1 MSNFLTVL
9 KKELLDIVRDK
20 KTLVFTLILPILI
33 YPLMFKFMS
42 SSMEKAQNDVE
53 KEINIYIDGDTDS
66 NMAKVITSLE
76 NIKIPEVDSPTEA
89 LKNGDIQLI
98 INIPENFDENI
109 AASKSDTINLLID
122 EESNKSMIA
131 SSMVNEIYESYKNTI
146 VEQRLTESGVDP
158 SILKPFEINIKSG
171 INADSEDINTV
182 ASMLLTMIP
191 TLIVILMVSSTVGM
205 AADLGAGEKE
215 RFTFEPLLST
225 SAKRSSLLWGKI
237 TALCTISFIALIAN
251 LAAMVF
257 SMQRFMTFGEGDVQF
272 NLSPVT
278 ILGMLV
284 IGCLVLVTLSALQI
298 SVSIYARSTKEA
310 NSYLAAITMP
320 TMILS
325 FLPYMIDAKGI
336 NPAFFNIP
344 ITNAICLMK
353 EFTVGIFDIKHIA
366 IVVGWHIIYIVASII
381 FAKFMFSKE
390 EVIFRH

>member
-1 MSNFLTVL
+1 MNNFLTVL

-33 YPLMFKFMS
+33 YPIMFKFMS
-42 SSMEKAQNDVE
+42 SAMEKTQSDVQ
-53 KEINIYIDGDTDS
+53 KEINIYIDGNKNS
-66 NMAKVITSLE
+66 SMAKAITSLD
-76 NIKIPEVDSPTEA
+76 NIKLPEIESPTES
-89 LKNGDIQLI
+89 LKNWDIQLI
-98 INIPENFDENI
+98 VKIPENFDENI
-109 AASKSDTINLLID
+109 SQGKNDTIELLID

-131 SSMVNEIYESYKNTI
+131 SSMVNEIYESYKKSI
-146 VEQRLTESGVDP
+146 VEQRLADKGIDS
-158 SILKPFEINIKSG
+158 SILTPFEVSVKSG
-171 INADSEDINTV
+171 INADNEDINGG
-182 ASMLLTMIP
+182 AAMLLTMIP

-225 SAKRSSLLWGKI
+225 SAKRASLLWGKI
-237 TALCTISFIALIAN
+237 GALCTVSFIALMAN
-251 LAAMVF
+251 LTAMVI
-257 SMQRFMTFGEGDVQF
+257 SMQKFMIVGEEVNF
-272 NLSPVT
+272 KLTPAT
-278 ILGMLV
+278 ILGMLI
-284 IGCLVLVTLSALQI
+284 IGALVLITLSALQI

-320 TMILS
+320 TMILA
-325 FLPYMIDAKGI
+325 FLPYMMDAKGI

-366 IVVGWHIIYIVASII
+366 IVVGWHIVYIIASII

-390 EVIFRH
+390 EVIFRN

>member
-1 MSNFLTVL
+1 MSNFITVL
-9 KKELLDIVRDK
+9 KKELLDIVRDR

-42 SSMEKAQNDVE
+42 SSMEKAQTDIE
-53 KEINIYIDGDTDS
+53 KEINIYIEGDTDS
-66 NMAKVITSLE
+66 PMAKTITALE
-76 NIKIPEVDSPTEA
+76 NVKTPEVESPTEA

-109 AASKSDTINLLID
+109 AAGKNDTIDLLID

-131 SSMVNEIYESYKNTI
+131 SSFVNDIYDNYKNTI
-146 VEQRLTESGVDP
+146 VEQRLTANGIDP
-158 SILKPFEINIKSG
+158 SILKPFEVNVKSG
-171 INADSEDINTV
+171 INTDNDNINGV

-237 TALCTISFIALIAN
+237 TALCTVSFLALIAN

-257 SMQRFMTFGEGDVQF
+257 SMQKFMSFGEESINF
-272 NLSPVT
+272 NLEPAT

-284 IGCLVLVTLSALQI
+284 VGCLVLVTLSALQI

-325 FLPYMIDAKGI
+325 FLPYMMDAKGI

-353 EFTVGIFDIKHIA
+353 EFTVGIFDVKHIA
-366 IVVGWHIIYIVASII
+366 IVIGWHLVYIVASIM

-390 EVIFRH
+390 EVIFRN

>member
-1 MSNFLTVL
+1 MSNFITVL
-9 KKELLDIVRDK
+9 KKELLDIVRDR

-42 SSMEKAQNDVE
+42 SSMEKAQTDIQ
-53 KEINIYIDGDTDS
+53 KEINIYIEGDTDS
-66 NMAKVITSLE
+66 LMAKTITSLE
-76 NIKIPEVDSPTEA
+76 NVKTPDIESPTEA

-109 AASKSDTINLLID
+109 ASGKNDTIDLLID

-131 SSMVNEIYESYKNTI
+131 SSLVSDIYDNYKNTI
-146 VEQRLTESGVDP
+146 IEERLTANGVDP
-158 SILKPFEINIKSG
+158 SILKPFEVNVKSG
-171 INADSEDINTV
+171 INADNENVNAV

-225 SAKRSSLLWGKI
+225 SAKRSSLLWGKV
-237 TALCTISFIALIAN
+237 TALCTVSFLALIAN
-251 LAAMVF
+251 LGAMVF
-257 SMQRFMTFGEGDVQF
+257 SMQKFMSFGEESINF
-272 NLSPVT
+272 NLEPTT

-284 IGCLVLVTLSALQI
+284 VGCLVLVTLSALQI

-325 FLPYMIDAKGI
+325 FLPYMMDAKGI

-366 IVVGWHIIYIVASII
+366 LVIGWHLVYIVASIM

-390 EVIFRH
+390 EVIFRN

>member
-1 MSNFLTVL
+1 MNNFLTVL

-33 YPLMFKFMS
+33 YPIMFKFMS
-42 SSMEKAQNDVE
+42 SAMEKTQSDVQ
-53 KEINIYIDGDTDS
+53 KEINIYIDGNKNS
-66 NMAKVITSLE
+66 SMAKAITSLD
-76 NIKIPEVDSPTEA
+76 NIKLPEIESPTES

-98 INIPENFDENI
+98 VKIPENFDENI
-109 AASKSDTINLLID
+109 SQGKNDTIELLID

-131 SSMVNEIYESYKNTI
+131 SSMVNEIYESYKKSI
-146 VEQRLTESGVDP
+146 VEQRLADKGIDS
-158 SILKPFEINIKSG
+158 SILTPFEVSVKSG
-171 INADSEDINTV
+171 INADNEDINGG
-182 ASMLLTMIP
+182 AAMLLTMIP

-225 SAKRSSLLWGKI
+225 SAKRASLLWGKI
-237 TALCTISFIALIAN
+237 GALCTVSFIALMAN
-251 LAAMVF
+251 LTAMVI
-257 SMQRFMTFGEGDVQF
+257 SMQKFMIVGEEVNF
-272 NLSPVT
+272 KLTPAT
-278 ILGMLV
+278 ILGMLI
-284 IGCLVLVTLSALQI
+284 IGALVLITLSALQI

-320 TMILS
+320 TIILA
-325 FLPYMIDAKGI
+325 FLPYMMDAKGI

-366 IVVGWHIIYIVASII
+366 IVVGWHIVYIIASII

-390 EVIFRH
+390 EVIFRN

>member
-1 MSNFLTVL
+1 MNNFLTVL

-33 YPLMFKFMS
+33 YPIMFKFMS
-42 SSMEKAQNDVE
+42 SAMEKTQSDVQ
-53 KEINIYIDGDTDS
+53 KEINIYVDGNKDS
-66 NMAKVITSLE
+66 AMAKAITSLD
-76 NIKIPEVDSPTEA
+76 NIKTPDISSPSEA
-89 LKNGDIQLI
+89 LKNGDIQI
-98 INIPENFDENI
+98 IVKIPDNFDANI
-109 AASKSDTINLLID
+109 AQGKNDTIELLID

-131 SSMVNEIYESYKNTI
+131 SSLISEVYENYKNSI
-146 VEQRLTESGVDP
+146 VEQRLIENGIDS
-158 SILKPFEINIKSG
+158 SILKPFEVTIKSG
-171 INADSEDINTV
+171 INTDNEDINAGAT
-182 ASMLLTMIP
+182 MLLTMIP

-237 TALCTISFIALIAN
+237 AALCTVSFIALIAN
-251 LAAMVF
+251 LTAMVI
-257 SMQRFMTFGEGDVQF
+257 SMQKFMVIGEEVNF
-272 NLSPVT
+272 KLTPET

-284 IGCLVLVTLSALQI
+284 IGALVLVTLSALQI
-298 SVSIYARSTKEA
+298 SVSIYARATKEA

-325 FLPYMIDAKGI
+325 FIPYMMDAKGI

-366 IVVGWHIIYIVASII
+366 LVVGWHIVYIIASII
-381 FAKFMFSKE
+381 FAKSMFSKE
-390 EVIFRH
+390 EVIFRN

>member
-1 MSNFLTVL
+1 MNNFLTVL

-33 YPLMFKFMS
+33 YPIMFKFMS
-42 SSMEKAQNDVE
+42 SAMEKTQSDVQ
-53 KEINIYIDGDTDS
+53 KEINIYVDGNKDS
-66 NMAKVITSLE
+66 AMAKAITSLD
-76 NIKIPEVDSPTEA
+76 NIKTPDISSPSEA
-89 LKNGDIQLI
+89 LKNGDIQI
-98 INIPENFDENI
+98 IVKIPDNFDANI
-109 AASKSDTINLLID
+109 AQGKNDTIELLID

-131 SSMVNEIYESYKNTI
+131 SSLISEVYENYKNSI
-146 VEQRLTESGVDP
+146 VEQRLIENGIDS
-158 SILKPFEINIKSG
+158 SILKPFEVTIKSG
-171 INADSEDINTV
+171 INTDNEDINAGAT
-182 ASMLLTMIP
+182 MLLTMIP

-237 TALCTISFIALIAN
+237 AALCTVSFIALIAN
-251 LAAMVF
+251 LTAMVI
-257 SMQRFMTFGEGDVQF
+257 SMQKFMVIGEEVNF
-272 NLSPVT
+272 KLTPET

-284 IGCLVLVTLSALQI
+284 IGALVLVTLSALQI
-298 SVSIYARSTKEA
+298 SVSIYARATKEA

-325 FLPYMIDAKGI
+325 FIPYMMDAKGI

-366 IVVGWHIIYIVASII
+366 LVVGWHIVYIIASII

-390 EVIFRH
+390 EVIFRN

>member
-1 MSNFLTVL
+1 MSNFITIL
-9 KKELLDIVRDK
+9 KKELLDIVRDR

-42 SSMEKAQNDVE
+42 SSMEQAQTDVQ
-53 KEINIYIDGDTDS
+53 KEINIYIEGDTES
-66 NMAKVITSLE
+66 LMAKTITALE
-76 NIKIPEVDSPTEA
+76 NIKTPDVESATEA

-109 AASKSDTINLLID
+109 AAGKNDTIDLLID
-122 EESNKSMIA
+122 EESNKSMLA
-131 SSMVNEIYESYKNTI
+131 SSLVSDIYDNYKNTI
-146 VEQRLTESGVDP
+146 IEERLTANGVDP
-158 SILKPFEINIKSG
+158 SILKPFDVNVKSG
-171 INADSEDINTV
+171 INTDNDNINGV
-182 ASMLLTMIP
+182 ATMLLTMIP

-237 TALCTISFIALIAN
+237 TALCTVSFLALIAN

-257 SMQRFMTFGEGDVQF
+257 SMQKFMSFGEESINF
-272 NLSPVT
+272 NLEPAT

-284 IGCLVLVTLSALQI
+284 VGCLVLVTLSALQI

-325 FLPYMIDAKGI
+325 FLPYMMDAKGI

-353 EFTVGIFDIKHIA
+353 EFTVGIFDVKHIA
-366 IVVGWHIIYIVASII
+366 LVIGWHLVYIVASIM

-390 EVIFRH
+390 EVIFRN

>member
-1 MSNFLTVL
+1 MNNFLTVL

-33 YPLMFKFMS
+33 YPIMFKFMS
-42 SSMEKAQNDVE
+42 SAMEKTQSDVQ
-53 KEINIYIDGDTDS
+53 KEINIYIDGDKNS
-66 NMAKVITSLE
+66 SMAKAITSLD
-76 NIKIPEVDSPTEA
+76 NIKLPEIESPTES

-98 INIPENFDENI
+98 VKIPENFDENI
-109 AASKSDTINLLID
+109 SQGKNDTIELLID

-131 SSMVNEIYESYKNTI
+131 SSMVNEIYESYKKSI
-146 VEQRLTESGVDP
+146 VEQRLADKGIDS
-158 SILKPFEINIKSG
+158 SILTPFEVSVKSG
-171 INADSEDINTV
+171 INADNEDINGG
-182 ASMLLTMIP
+182 AAMLLTMIP

-225 SAKRSSLLWGKI
+225 SAKRASLLWGKI
-237 TALCTISFIALIAN
+237 GALCTVSFIALMAN
-251 LAAMVF
+251 LTAMVI
-257 SMQRFMTFGEGDVQF
+257 SMQKFMIVGEEVNF
-272 NLSPVT
+272 KLTPAT
-278 ILGMLV
+278 ILGMLI
-284 IGCLVLVTLSALQI
+284 IGALVLITLSALQI

-320 TMILS
+320 TMILA
-325 FLPYMIDAKGI
+325 FLPYMMDAKGI

-366 IVVGWHIIYIVASII
+366 IVVVWHIVYIIASII

-390 EVIFRH
+390 EVIFRN

>member
-1 MSNFLTVL
+1 MSNFITIL
-9 KKELLDIVRDK
+9 KKELLDIVRDR

-42 SSMEKAQNDVE
+42 SSMEQAQTDVQ

-66 NMAKVITSLE
+66 LMAKTITALE
-76 NIKIPEVDSPTEA
+76 NIKTPEVESPTEA

-98 INIPENFDENI
+98 INIPENFDENM
-109 AASKSDTINLLID
+109 AAGKNDTIELLID

-131 SSMVNEIYESYKNTI
+131 SSLVSNIYDNYKNTI
-146 VEQRLTESGVDP
+146 IEERLTANGVDP
-158 SILKPFEINIKSG
+158 SILKPFDVNVKSG
-171 INADSEDINTV
+171 INTDNDNINGV
-182 ASMLLTMIP
+182 ATMLLTMIP

-237 TALCTISFIALIAN
+237 TALCTVSFLALIAN
-251 LAAMVF
+251 LGAMVF
-257 SMQRFMTFGEGDVQF
+257 SMQKFMSFGEESINF
-272 NLSPVT
+272 NLEPAT

-284 IGCLVLVTLSALQI
+284 VGCLVLVTLSALQI

-325 FLPYMIDAKGI
+325 FLPYMMDAKGI

-353 EFTVGIFDIKHIA
+353 EFTVGIFDVKHIA
-366 IVVGWHIIYIVASII
+366 IVVGWHLIYIVASIM

-390 EVIFRH
+390 EVIFRN

>member
-33 YPLMFKFMS
+33 YPIMFKFMS
-42 SSMEKAQNDVE
+42 SSMEKAVTDVE
-53 KEINIYIDGDTDS
+53 KEINIYIEGDTDS
-66 NMAKVITSLE
+66 TMAKVITSLE

-109 AASKSDTINLLID
+109 AAGKNDTINLLID
-122 EESNKSMIA
+122 DESNKSMIA
-131 SSMVNEIYESYKNTI
+131 SSMVSEVYENYKNTI
-146 VEQRLTESGVDP
+146 IEQRLTASGIDP
-158 SILKPFEINIKSG
+158 SILKPFDINVKSG
-171 INADSEDINTV
+171 ISADAEDVNSMG
-182 ASMLLTMIP
+182 SMLLTMIP

-237 TALCTISFIALIAN
+237 TALCTVSFIALIAN

-257 SMQRFMTFGEGDVQF
+257 SMQRFMSFGEGNIQF
-272 NLSPVT
+272 NLSTST
-278 ILGMLV
+278 ILGMLIV
-284 IGCLVLVTLSALQI
+284 GCLLLVTLSALQL

-310 NSYLAAITMP
+310 NSYLTAITMP
-320 TMILS
+320 AMILS
-325 FLPYMIDAKGI
+325 FIPYMMDAKGI
-336 NPAFFNIP
+336 NPVFFNIP
-344 ITNAICLMK
+344 VTNAICLMK
-353 EFTVGIFDIKHIA
+353 EFTVGIFDIKHIL
-366 IVVGWHIIYIVASII
+366 IVFGWHIVYIVASIM
-381 FAKFMFSKE
+381 FAKYMFSRE
-390 EVIFRH
+390 EVIFRN

>member
-1 MSNFLTVL
+1 MNNFLTVL

-33 YPLMFKFMS
+33 YPIMFKFMS
-42 SSMEKAQNDVE
+42 SAMEKTQSDVQ
-53 KEINIYIDGDTDS
+53 KEINIYIDGDKNS
-66 NMAKVITSLE
+66 SMAKAITSLD
-76 NIKIPEVDSPTEA
+76 NIKLPEIESPTES

-98 INIPENFDENI
+98 VKIPENFDENI
-109 AASKSDTINLLID
+109 SQGKNDTIELLID

-131 SSMVNEIYESYKNTI
+131 SSMVNEIYESYKKSI
-146 VEQRLTESGVDP
+146 VEQRLADKGIDS
-158 SILKPFEINIKSG
+158 SILTPFEVSIKSG
-171 INADSEDINTV
+171 INADNENINGG
-182 ASMLLTMIP
+182 AAMLLTMIP

-225 SAKRSSLLWGKI
+225 SAKRASLLWGKI
-237 TALCTISFIALIAN
+237 GALCTVSFIALMAN
-251 LAAMVF
+251 LTAMVI
-257 SMQRFMTFGEGDVQF
+257 SMQKFMIVGEEVNF
-272 NLSPVT
+272 KLTPAT
-278 ILGMLV
+278 ILGMLI
-284 IGCLVLVTLSALQI
+284 IGALVLITLSALQI

-320 TMILS
+320 TMILA
-325 FLPYMIDAKGI
+325 FLPYMMDAKGI

-366 IVVGWHIIYIVASII
+366 IVVGWHIVYIIASII

-390 EVIFRH
+390 EVIFRN

>member
-1 MSNFLTVL
+1 MSNFITIL
-9 KKELLDIVRDK
+9 KKELLDIVRDR

-42 SSMEKAQNDVE
+42 SSMEQAQTDVQ

-66 NMAKVITSLE
+66 LMAKTITALE
-76 NIKIPEVDSPTEA
+76 NIKTPEVESPTEA

-98 INIPENFDENI
+98 INIPENFDENM
-109 AASKSDTINLLID
+109 AAGKNDTIELLID

-131 SSMVNEIYESYKNTI
+131 SSLVSNIYDNYKNTI
-146 VEQRLTESGVDP
+146 IEERLTANGVDP
-158 SILKPFEINIKSG
+158 SILKPFDVNVKSG
-171 INADSEDINTV
+171 INTDNDNINGV
-182 ASMLLTMIP
+182 ATMLLTMIP

-237 TALCTISFIALIAN
+237 TALCTVSFLALIAN
-251 LAAMVF
+251 LGAMVF
-257 SMQRFMTFGEGDVQF
+257 SMQKFMSFGEESINF
-272 NLSPVT
+272 NLEPAT

-284 IGCLVLVTLSALQI
+284 VGCLVLVTLSALQI

-310 NSYLAAITMP
+310 NSYLTAITMP

-325 FLPYMIDAKGI
+325 FLPYMMDAKGI

-353 EFTVGIFDIKHIA
+353 EFTVGIFDMKHIA
-366 IVVGWHIIYIVASII
+366 IVIGWHLIYIVASIM

-390 EVIFRH
+390 EVIFRN

>member
-1 MSNFLTVL
+1 MSNFITVL
-9 KKELLDIVRDK
+9 KKELLDIVRDR

-42 SSMEKAQNDVE
+42 SSMEKAQTDIE
-53 KEINIYIDGDTDS
+53 KEINIYIEGDTNS
-66 NMAKVITSLE
+66 LMAKTITALE
-76 NIKIPEVDSPTEA
+76 NVKTPEVESPTEA

-109 AASKSDTINLLID
+109 AAGKNDTIDLLID

-131 SSMVNEIYESYKNTI
+131 SSFVNDIYDNYKNTI
-146 VEQRLTESGVDP
+146 VEQRLTANGIDP
-158 SILKPFEINIKSG
+158 SILKPFEVNVKSG
-171 INADSEDINTV
+171 INADNENVNGV

-225 SAKRSSLLWGKI
+225 SAKRYSLLWGKV
-237 TALCTISFIALIAN
+237 TALCTVSFIALIAN

-257 SMQRFMTFGEGDVQF
+257 SMQKFMSFGEGNIEF
-272 NLSPVT
+272 NLEPAT

-284 IGCLVLVTLSALQI
+284 VGCLVLVTLSALQI

-325 FLPYMIDAKGI
+325 FLPYMMDAKGI

-353 EFTVGIFDIKHIA
+353 EFTVGIFDVKHIA
-366 IVVGWHIIYIVASII
+366 IVVGWHLVYIVASIM
-381 FAKFMFSKE
+381 FAKFMFSRE
-390 EVIFRH
+390 EVIFRN

>member
-1 MSNFLTVL
+1 MNNFLTVL

-33 YPLMFKFMS
+33 YPIMFKFMS
-42 SSMEKAQNDVE
+42 SAMEKTQSDVQ
-53 KEINIYIDGDTDS
+53 KEINIYIDGDKNS
-66 NMAKVITSLE
+66 SMAKAITSLD
-76 NIKIPEVDSPTEA
+76 NIKLPEIESPTES

-98 INIPENFDENI
+98 VKIPENFDENI
-109 AASKSDTINLLID
+109 SQGKNDTIELLID

-131 SSMVNEIYESYKNTI
+131 SSMVNEIYESYKKSI
-146 VEQRLTESGVDP
+146 VEQRLADKGIDS
-158 SILKPFEINIKSG
+158 SILTPFEVSVKSG
-171 INADSEDINTV
+171 INADNENINGG
-182 ASMLLTMIP
+182 AAMLLTMIP
-191 TLIVILMVSSTVGM
+191 TLIVILMISSTVGM

-225 SAKRSSLLWGKI
+225 SAKRASLLWGKI
-237 TALCTISFIALIAN
+237 GALCTVSFIALMAN
-251 LAAMVF
+251 LTAMVI
-257 SMQRFMTFGEGDVQF
+257 SMQKFMIVGEEVNF
-272 NLSPVT
+272 KLTPAT
-278 ILGMLV
+278 ILGMLI
-284 IGCLVLVTLSALQI
+284 IGALVLITLSALQI

-320 TMILS
+320 TMILA
-325 FLPYMIDAKGI
+325 FLPYMMDAKGI

-366 IVVGWHIIYIVASII
+366 IVVGWHIVYIIASII

-390 EVIFRH
+390 EVIFRN

>member
-1 MSNFLTVL
+1 MSNFITVL
-9 KKELLDIVRDK
+9 KKELLDIVRDR

-42 SSMEKAQNDVE
+42 SSMEKAQTDIE
-53 KEINIYIDGDTDS
+53 KEINIYIEGDTDS
-66 NMAKVITSLE
+66 LMAKTITALE
-76 NIKIPEVDSPTEA
+76 NVKTPEVESPTEA

-109 AASKSDTINLLID
+109 AAGKNDTIDLLID

-131 SSMVNEIYESYKNTI
+131 SSFVNDIYDNYKNTI
-146 VEQRLTESGVDP
+146 VEQRLTANGIDP
-158 SILKPFEINIKSG
+158 SILKPFEVNVKSG
-171 INADSEDINTV
+171 INADNENVNGV

-225 SAKRSSLLWGKI
+225 SAKRYSLLWGKV
-237 TALCTISFIALIAN
+237 TALCTVSFIALIAN

-257 SMQRFMTFGEGDVQF
+257 SMQKFMSFGEGNIEF
-272 NLSPVT
+272 NLEPAT

-284 IGCLVLVTLSALQI
+284 VGCLVLVTLSALQI

-325 FLPYMIDAKGI
+325 FLPYMMDAKGI

-353 EFTVGIFDIKHIA
+353 EFTVGIFDVKHIA
-366 IVVGWHIIYIVASII
+366 IVVGWHLVYIVASIM
-381 FAKFMFSKE
+381 FAKFMFSRE
-390 EVIFRH
+390 EVIFRN

>member
-1 MSNFLTVL
+1 MNNFLTGL

-33 YPLMFKFMS
+33 YPIMFKFMS
-42 SSMEKAQNDVE
+42 SAMEKTQSDVQ
-53 KEINIYIDGDTDS
+53 KEINIYIDGDKNS
-66 NMAKVITSLE
+66 SMAKAITSLD
-76 NIKIPEVDSPTEA
+76 NIKLPEIESPTES

-98 INIPENFDENI
+98 VKIPENFDENI
-109 AASKSDTINLLID
+109 SQGKNDTIELLID

-131 SSMVNEIYESYKNTI
+131 SSMVNEIYESYKKSI
-146 VEQRLTESGVDP
+146 VEQRLADKGIDS
-158 SILKPFEINIKSG
+158 SILTPFEVSVKSG
-171 INADSEDINTV
+171 INADNEDINGG
-182 ASMLLTMIP
+182 AAMLLTMIP

-225 SAKRSSLLWGKI
+225 SAKRASLLWGKI
-237 TALCTISFIALIAN
+237 GALCTVSFIALMAN
-251 LAAMVF
+251 LTAMVI
-257 SMQRFMTFGEGDVQF
+257 SMQKFMIVGEEVNF
-272 NLSPVT
+272 KLTPAT
-278 ILGMLV
+278 ILGMLI
-284 IGCLVLVTLSALQI
+284 IGALVLITLSALQI

-320 TMILS
+320 TMILA
-325 FLPYMIDAKGI
+325 FLPYMMDAKGI

-366 IVVGWHIIYIVASII
+366 IVVGWHIVYIIASII

-390 EVIFRH
+390 EVIFRN

>member
-1 MSNFLTVL
+1 MSNFITIL
-9 KKELLDIVRDK
+9 KKELLDIVRDR

-42 SSMEKAQNDVE
+42 SSMEQAQTDVQ

-66 NMAKVITSLE
+66 LMAKTITALE
-76 NIKIPEVDSPTEA
+76 NIKTPEVESPTEA

-98 INIPENFDENI
+98 INIPENFDENM
-109 AASKSDTINLLID
+109 AAGKNDTIELLID

-131 SSMVNEIYESYKNTI
+131 SSLVSNIYDNYKNTI
-146 VEQRLTESGVDP
+146 IEERLTANGVDP
-158 SILKPFEINIKSG
+158 SILKPFDVNVKSG
-171 INADSEDINTV
+171 INTDNDNINGV
-182 ASMLLTMIP
+182 ATMLLTMIP

-237 TALCTISFIALIAN
+237 TALCTVSFLALIAN

-257 SMQRFMTFGEGDVQF
+257 SMQKFMSFGEESINF
-272 NLSPVT
+272 NLEPAT

-284 IGCLVLVTLSALQI
+284 VGCLVLVTLSALQI

-325 FLPYMIDAKGI
+325 FLPYMMDAKGI

-353 EFTVGIFDIKHIA
+353 EFTVGIFDVKHIA
-366 IVVGWHIIYIVASII
+366 IVIGWHLVYIVASIM

-390 EVIFRH
+390 EVIFRN

>member
-1 MSNFLTVL
+1 MNNFLTVL

-33 YPLMFKFMS
+33 YPIMFKFMS
-42 SSMEKAQNDVE
+42 SAMEKTQSDVQ
-53 KEINIYIDGDTDS
+53 KEINIYVDGNKDS
-66 NMAKVITSLE
+66 AMAKAITSLD
-76 NIKIPEVDSPTEA
+76 NIKTPDISSPSEA
-89 LKNGDIQLI
+89 LKNGDIQI
-98 INIPENFDENI
+98 IVKIPDNFDANI
-109 AASKSDTINLLID
+109 AQGKNDTIELLID

-131 SSMVNEIYESYKNTI
+131 SSLISEVYENYKNSI
-146 VEQRLTESGVDP
+146 VEQRLIENGIDS
-158 SILKPFEINIKSG
+158 SILKPFEVTIKSG
-171 INADSEDINTV
+171 INTDNEDINAGAT
-182 ASMLLTMIP
+182 MLLTMIP

-237 TALCTISFIALIAN
+237 AALCTVSFIALMAN
-251 LAAMVF
+251 LTAMVI
-257 SMQRFMTFGEGDVQF
+257 SMQKFMVIGEEVNF
-272 NLSPVT
+272 KLTPET

-284 IGCLVLVTLSALQI
+284 VGALVLVTLSALQI
-298 SVSIYARSTKEA
+298 SVSIYARATKEA

-325 FLPYMIDAKGI
+325 FLPYMMDAKGI

-366 IVVGWHIIYIVASII
+366 LVVGWHIVYIIASII
-381 FAKFMFSKE
+381 FAKSMFSKE
-390 EVIFRH
+390 EVIFRN

>member
-9 KKELLDIVRDK
+9 RKELLDIVRDK

-42 SSMEKAQNDVE
+42 SSMEKAQTDVE
-53 KEINIYIDGDTDS
+53 KEINIYIEGDTDS

-76 NIKIPEVDSPTEA
+76 NVKLPEIDSPTEA

-98 INIPENFDENI
+98 INIPENFDKNI
-109 AASKSDTINLLID
+109 AAGENDTIDLLID

-131 SSMVNEIYESYKNTI
+131 STMVSEIYESYKNTI
-146 VEQRLTESGVDP
+146 VEERLTENGIDP
-158 SILKPFEINIKSG
+158 SILKPFEVNIKSG
-171 INADSEDINTV
+171 INADSDDVNAI

-257 SMQRFMTFGEGDVQF
+257 SMQKFMNFGDGDINF
-272 NLSPVT
+272 NLAPAT

-325 FLPYMIDAKGI
+325 FLPYMMDAKGI

-366 IVVGWHIIYIVASII
+366 IVVGWHIVYIVASII

-390 EVIFRH
+390 EVIFRN

>member
-1 MSNFLTVL
+1 MNNFLTVL

-20 KTLVFTLILPILI
+20 KTLVFTLISPILI
-33 YPLMFKFMS
+33 YPIMFKFMS
-42 SSMEKAQNDVE
+42 SAMEKTQSDVQ
-53 KEINIYIDGDTDS
+53 KEINIYIDGDKNS
-66 NMAKVITSLE
+66 SMAKAITSLD
-76 NIKIPEVDSPTEA
+76 NIKLPEIESPTES

-98 INIPENFDENI
+98 VKIPENFDENI
-109 AASKSDTINLLID
+109 SQGKNDTIELLID

-131 SSMVNEIYESYKNTI
+131 SSMVNEIYESYKKSI
-146 VEQRLTESGVDP
+146 VEQRLADKGIDS
-158 SILKPFEINIKSG
+158 SILTPFEVSVKSG
-171 INADSEDINTV
+171 INADNEDINGG
-182 ASMLLTMIP
+182 AAMLLTMIP

-225 SAKRSSLLWGKI
+225 SAKRASLLWGKI
-237 TALCTISFIALIAN
+237 GALCTVSFIALMAN
-251 LAAMVF
+251 LTAMVI
-257 SMQRFMTFGEGDVQF
+257 SMQKFMIVGEEVNF
-272 NLSPVT
+272 KLTPAT
-278 ILGMLV
+278 ILGMLI
-284 IGCLVLVTLSALQI
+284 IGALVLITLSALQI

-320 TMILS
+320 TMILA
-325 FLPYMIDAKGI
+325 FLPYMMDAKGI

-366 IVVGWHIIYIVASII
+366 IVVGWHIVYIIASII

-390 EVIFRH
+390 EVIFRN

>member
-1 MSNFLTVL
+1 MSNFFTVL

-42 SSMEKAQNDVE
+42 SSMNQAQE
-53 KEINIYIDGDTDS
+53 SAQKEINIYIDGDKDS
-66 NMAKVITSLE
+66 QIAKAITTLD
-76 NIKIPEVDSPTEA
+76 NIKIIDVKSPEES
-89 LKNGDIQLI
+89 LKSGDIQLI
-98 INIPENFDENI
+98 VSIPNNFDENI
-109 AASKSDTINLLID
+109 LNGQNDKIQILID

-131 SSMVNEIYESYKNTI
+131 SSIISDIYENYKNTI
-146 VEQRLTESGVDP
+146 IEQRLLEKGLDS
-158 SILKPFEINIKSG
+158 SILKPFEIEVKSG
-171 INADSEDINTV
+171 INENNEDINSG

-225 SAKRSSLLWGKI
+225 AAKRSSLLWGKI

-251 LAAMVF
+251 LLVMVF
-257 SMQRFMTFGEGDVQF
+257 SMQKFMSFGEGNIDF
-272 NLSPVT
+272 NLSIVT
-278 ILGMLV
+278 ILGMLIV
-284 IGCLVLVTLSALQI
+284 GSLLLITLAALQI

-325 FLPYMIDAKGI
+325 FIPYMMDAKSI

-353 EFTVGIFDIKHIA
+353 EFTVNIFDIKHIL
-366 IVVGWHIIYIVASII
+366 IVLIWHIVYIGLSIT
-381 FAKFMFSKE
+381 FAKYMFSKE
-390 EVIFRH
+390 EVIFRN

>member
-1 MSNFLTVL
+1 MNNFLTVL

-33 YPLMFKFMS
+33 YPIMFKFMS
-42 SSMEKAQNDVE
+42 SAMEKTQSDVQ
-53 KEINIYIDGDTDS
+53 KEINIYIDGDKNS
-66 NMAKVITSLE
+66 SMAKAITSLD
-76 NIKIPEVDSPTEA
+76 NIKLPEIESPTES

-98 INIPENFDENI
+98 VKIPENFDENI
-109 AASKSDTINLLID
+109 SQGKNDTIELLID

-131 SSMVNEIYESYKNTI
+131 SSMVNEIYESYKKSI
-146 VEQRLTESGVDP
+146 VEQRLADKGIDS
-158 SILKPFEINIKSG
+158 SILTPFEVSVKSG
-171 INADSEDINTV
+171 INADNEDINGG
-182 ASMLLTMIP
+182 AAMLLTMIP

-225 SAKRSSLLWGKI
+225 SAKRASLLWCKI
-237 TALCTISFIALIAN
+237 GALCTVSFIALMAN
-251 LAAMVF
+251 LTAMVI
-257 SMQRFMTFGEGDVQF
+257 SMQKFMIVGEEVNF
-272 NLSPVT
+272 KLTPAT
-278 ILGMLV
+278 ILGMLI
-284 IGCLVLVTLSALQI
+284 IGALVLITLSALQI

-320 TMILS
+320 TMILA
-325 FLPYMIDAKGI
+325 FLPYMMDAKGI

-366 IVVGWHIIYIVASII
+366 IVVGWHIVYIIASII

-390 EVIFRH
+390 EVIFRN

>member
-1 MSNFLTVL
+1 MNNFLTVL

-33 YPLMFKFMS
+33 YPIMFKFMS
-42 SSMEKAQNDVE
+42 SAMEKTQSDVQ
-53 KEINIYIDGDTDS
+53 KEINIYVDGNKDS
-66 NMAKVITSLE
+66 AMAKAITSLD
-76 NIKIPEVDSPTEA
+76 NIKTPDISSPSEA
-89 LKNGDIQLI
+89 LKNGDIQI
-98 INIPENFDENI
+98 IVKIPDNFDANI
-109 AASKSDTINLLID
+109 AQGKNDTIELLID

-131 SSMVNEIYESYKNTI
+131 SSMISEVYENYKNSI
-146 VEQRLTESGVDP
+146 VEQRLIENGIDS
-158 SILKPFEINIKSG
+158 SILKPFEVTIKSG
-171 INADSEDINTV
+171 INTDNEDINAGAT
-182 ASMLLTMIP
+182 MLLTMIP

-237 TALCTISFIALIAN
+237 AALCTVSFIALIAN
-251 LAAMVF
+251 LTAMVI
-257 SMQRFMTFGEGDVQF
+257 SMQKFMVIGEEVNF
-272 NLSPVT
+272 KLTPET

-284 IGCLVLVTLSALQI
+284 IGALVLVTLSALQI
-298 SVSIYARSTKEA
+298 SVSIYARATKEA

-325 FLPYMIDAKGI
+325 FIPYMMDAKGI

-366 IVVGWHIIYIVASII
+366 LVVGWHIVYIIASII

-390 EVIFRH
+390 EVIFRN

>member
-1 MSNFLTVL
+1 MSNFITVL
-9 KKELLDIVRDK
+9 KKELLDIVRDR

-42 SSMEKAQNDVE
+42 SSMEKAQTDIE
-53 KEINIYIDGDTDS
+53 KEINIYIEGDTDS
-66 NMAKVITSLE
+66 LMAKTITALE
-76 NIKIPEVDSPTEA
+76 NVKTPEVESPTEA

-98 INIPENFDENI
+98 INIPENFDKNI
-109 AASKSDTINLLID
+109 AAGKNDTIDLLID

-131 SSMVNEIYESYKNTI
+131 SSFVNDIYDNYKNTI
-146 VEQRLTESGVDP
+146 VEQRLTANGIDP
-158 SILKPFEINIKSG
+158 SILKPFEVNVKSG
-171 INADSEDINTV
+171 INTDNDNINGV

-237 TALCTISFIALIAN
+237 TALCTVSFLALIAN

-257 SMQRFMTFGEGDVQF
+257 SMQKFMSFGEESINF
-272 NLSPVT
+272 NLEPAT

-284 IGCLVLVTLSALQI
+284 VGCLVLVTLSALQI

-325 FLPYMIDAKGI
+325 FLPYMMDAKGI

-353 EFTVGIFDIKHIA
+353 EFTVGIFDVKHIA
-366 IVVGWHIIYIVASII
+366 IVIGWHLVYIVASIM

-390 EVIFRH
+390 EVIFRN

>member
-42 SSMEKAQNDVE
+42 SSMEQAQNDVE

-76 NIKIPEVDSPTEA
+76 NVKLPEVDSPTEA
-89 LKNGDIQLI
+89 LKNGNIQLI
-98 INIPENFDENI
+98 INIPENFDESI
-109 AASKSDTINLLID
+109 AAGKNETIDLLID

-131 SSMVNEIYESYKNTI
+131 SSLVSEIYESYKNTI
-146 VEQRLTESGVDP
+146 VEQRLTASGVDP
-158 SILKPFEINIKSG
+158 SILNPFEVNIQSG
-171 INADSEDINTV
+171 INADSEDVNAV

-257 SMQRFMTFGEGDVQF
+257 SMQKFMNFGEGDIQF
-272 NLSPVT
+272 NLAPAT

-284 IGCLVLVTLSALQI
+284 IGCLLLVTLSALQI

-325 FLPYMIDAKGI
+325 FLPYMMDAKGI

-353 EFTVGIFDIKHIA
+353 EFTVGIFDLKHIA
-366 IVVGWHIIYIVASII
+366 IVVGWHIVYIVASII

-390 EVIFRH
+390 EVIFRN

>member
-1 MSNFLTVL
+1 MNNFLTVL

-33 YPLMFKFMS
+33 YPIMFKFMS
-42 SSMEKAQNDVE
+42 SAMEKTQSDVQ
-53 KEINIYIDGDTDS
+53 KEINIYIDGNKNS
-66 NMAKVITSLE
+66 SMAKAITSLD
-76 NIKIPEVDSPTEA
+76 NIKLPEIESPTES

-98 INIPENFDENI
+98 VKIPENFDENI
-109 AASKSDTINLLID
+109 SQGKNDTIELLID

-131 SSMVNEIYESYKNTI
+131 SSMVNEIYESYKKSI
-146 VEQRLTESGVDP
+146 VEQRLADKGIDS
-158 SILKPFEINIKSG
+158 SIFTPFEVSVKSG
-171 INADSEDINTV
+171 INADNEDINGG
-182 ASMLLTMIP
+182 AAMLLTMIP

-225 SAKRSSLLWGKI
+225 SAKRASLLWGKI
-237 TALCTISFIALIAN
+237 GALCTVSFIALMAN
-251 LAAMVF
+251 LTAMVI
-257 SMQRFMTFGEGDVQF
+257 SMQKFMIVGEEVNF
-272 NLSPVT
+272 KLTPAT
-278 ILGMLV
+278 ILGMLI
-284 IGCLVLVTLSALQI
+284 IGALVLITLSALQI

-320 TMILS
+320 TMILA
-325 FLPYMIDAKGI
+325 FLPYMMDAKGI

-366 IVVGWHIIYIVASII
+366 IVVGWHIVYIIASII

-390 EVIFRH
+390 EVIFRN

>member
-1 MSNFLTVL
+1 MNNFLTVL

-33 YPLMFKFMS
+33 YPIMFKFMS
-42 SSMEKAQNDVE
+42 SAMEKTQSDVQ
-53 KEINIYIDGDTDS
+53 KEINIYIDGDKNS
-66 NMAKVITSLE
+66 SMAKAITSLD
-76 NIKIPEVDSPTEA
+76 NIKLPEIESPTES

-98 INIPENFDENI
+98 VKIPENFDENI
-109 AASKSDTINLLID
+109 SQGKNDTIELLID

-131 SSMVNEIYESYKNTI
+131 SSMVNEIYESYKKSI
-146 VEQRLTESGVDP
+146 VEQRLADKGIDS
-158 SILKPFEINIKSG
+158 SILTPFEVSVKSG
-171 INADSEDINTV
+171 INADNEDINGG
-182 ASMLLTMIP
+182 AAMLLTMIP

-225 SAKRSSLLWGKI
+225 SAKRASLLWGKI
-237 TALCTISFIALIAN
+237 GALCTVSFIALMAN
-251 LAAMVF
+251 LTAMVI
-257 SMQRFMTFGEGDVQF
+257 SMQKFMIVGEEVNF
-272 NLSPVT
+272 KLTPAT
-278 ILGMLV
+278 ILGMLI
-284 IGCLVLVTLSALQI
+284 IGALVLITLSALQI

-320 TMILS
+320 TMILA
-325 FLPYMIDAKGI
+325 FLPYMMDAKGI

-366 IVVGWHIIYIVASII
+366 IVVGWHIVYIIASII

-390 EVIFRH
+390 EVIFRN

>member
-1 MSNFLTVL
+1 MSNFITIL
-9 KKELLDIVRDK
+9 KKELLDIVRDR

-42 SSMEKAQNDVE
+42 SSMEQAQTDVQ

-66 NMAKVITSLE
+66 LMAKTITALE
-76 NIKIPEVDSPTEA
+76 NIKTPEVESPTEA

-98 INIPENFDENI
+98 INIPENFDENM
-109 AASKSDTINLLID
+109 AAGKNDTIELLID

-131 SSMVNEIYESYKNTI
+131 SSLVSNIYDNYKNTI
-146 VEQRLTESGVDP
+146 IEERLTANGVDP
-158 SILKPFEINIKSG
+158 SILKPFDVNVKSG
-171 INADSEDINTV
+171 INTDNDNINGV
-182 ASMLLTMIP
+182 ATMLLTMIP

-237 TALCTISFIALIAN
+237 TALCTVSFLALIAN

-257 SMQRFMTFGEGDVQF
+257 SMQKFMSFGEESINF
-272 NLSPVT
+272 NLEPAT

-284 IGCLVLVTLSALQI
+284 VGCLVLVTLSALQI

-325 FLPYMIDAKGI
+325 FLPYMMDAKGI

-353 EFTVGIFDIKHIA
+353 EFTVGIFDVKHIA
-366 IVVGWHIIYIVASII
+366 IVVGWHLIYIVASIM

-390 EVIFRH
+390 EVIFRN

>member
-1 MSNFLTVL
+1 MSNFITIL

-33 YPLMFKFMS
+33 YPIMFKFMS
-42 SSMEKAQNDVE
+42 SAMEKTQSDVQ
-53 KEINIYIDGDTDS
+53 KEINIYIDGDKNS
-66 NMAKVITSLE
+66 SMAKAITSLD
-76 NIKIPEVDSPTEA
+76 NIKLPEIESPTES

-98 INIPENFDENI
+98 VKIPENFDENI
-109 AASKSDTINLLID
+109 SQGKNDTIELLID

-131 SSMVNEIYESYKNTI
+131 SSMVNEIYESYKKSI
-146 VEQRLTESGVDP
+146 VEQRLADKGIDS
-158 SILKPFEINIKSG
+158 SILTPFEVSVKSG
-171 INADSEDINTV
+171 INADNEDINGG
-182 ASMLLTMIP
+182 AAMLLTMLP

-225 SAKRSSLLWGKI
+225 SAKRASLLWGKI
-237 TALCTISFIALIAN
+237 GALCTVSFIALMAN
-251 LAAMVF
+251 LTAMVI
-257 SMQRFMTFGEGDVQF
+257 SMQKFMIVGEEVNF
-272 NLSPVT
+272 KLTPAT
-278 ILGMLV
+278 ILGMLI
-284 IGCLVLVTLSALQI
+284 IGALVLITLSALQI

-320 TMILS
+320 TMILA
-325 FLPYMIDAKGI
+325 FLPYMMDAKGI

-353 EFTVGIFDIKHIA
+353 EFTVGIFDVKHIA
-366 IVVGWHIIYIVASII
+366 IVVGWHIVYIIASII

-390 EVIFRH
+390 EVIFRN

>member
-1 MSNFLTVL
+1 MNNFLTVL

-33 YPLMFKFMS
+33 YPIMFKFMS
-42 SSMEKAQNDVE
+42 SAMEKTQSDVQ
-53 KEINIYIDGDTDS
+53 KEINIYVDGNKDS
-66 NMAKVITSLE
+66 AMAKAITSLD
-76 NIKIPEVDSPTEA
+76 NIKMPDISSPSEA
-89 LKNGDIQLI
+89 LKNGDIQI
-98 INIPENFDENI
+98 IVKIPDNFDANI
-109 AASKSDTINLLID
+109 AQGKNDTIELLID

-131 SSMVNEIYESYKNTI
+131 SSLINEVYENYKNSI
-146 VEQRLTESGVDP
+146 VEQRLTENGIDS
-158 SILKPFEINIKSG
+158 SILKPFEVTIKSG
-171 INADSEDINTV
+171 INADNNDINAGAT
-182 ASMLLTMIP
+182 MLLTMIP

-237 TALCTISFIALIAN
+237 AALCTVSFIALIAN
-251 LAAMVF
+251 LTAMVI
-257 SMQRFMTFGEGDVQF
+257 SMQKFMVIGEEVNF
-272 NLSPVT
+272 KLTPET

-284 IGCLVLVTLSALQI
+284 IGALVLVTLSALQI
-298 SVSIYARSTKEA
+298 SVSIYARATKEA

-325 FLPYMIDAKGI
+325 FIPYMMDAKGI

-366 IVVGWHIIYIVASII
+366 LVVGWHIVYIIASII
-381 FAKFMFSKE
+381 FAKSMFSKE
-390 EVIFRH
+390 EVIFRN